1 MVTRYKAYIVK
12 RDNSQAK
19 AILNQLD
26 HYIIQTSPDKAELI
40 IVIGGD
46 GMMIHAIH
54 EYMHLKIPFYGIKE
68 GESVGFMMNEFH
80 CENFIRYIDSFEIA
94 DLHPLQMN
102 ASNIHGE
109 IFTSLAINEVSIF
122 RSSNQAAKFKIFIDD
137 IERIDMV
144 SDGAIIA
151 TPAGSSAYN
160 LSAGGSIVPLGS
172 NVLSL
177 TPICP
182 FRPRRWKGALLPCK
196 VNIKLQML
204 ELDKRPVNAVADFHE
219 FKNVTAVEIFSAQ
232 DIIVKLIFNKN
243 QTFEDRVMKEQF
255 SF

>member
-1 MVTRYKAYIVK
+1 MKYKAHIVK
-12 RDNSQAK
+12 RDNLQANIII
-19 AILNQLD
+19 AQLND
-26 HYIIQTSPDKAELI
+26 YIIPVSAEHAEII

-54 EYMHLKIPFYGIKE
+54 EYMHLEIPFYGIKE
-68 GESVGFMMNEFH
+68 GESVGFMMNEFNA
-80 CENFIRYIDSFEIA
+80 ENFERDIHSFDMT
-94 DLHPLQMN
+94 DLHPLRMN

-109 IFTSLAINEVSIF
+109 VYSSLAINEVSIF

-196 VNIKLQML
+196 VNIKFKML

-219 FKNVTAVEIFSAQ
+219 FKNVTSVEVFSAK
-232 DIIVKLIFNKN
+232 DITVKLIFNKN
-243 QTFEDRVMKEQF
+243 HTFEDRVIKEQF

>member
-1 MVTRYKAYIVK
+1 MKYKAYIVK
-12 RDNSQAK
+12 RDNLQAN
-19 AILNQLD
+19 IIIDQLND
-26 HYIIQTSPDKAELI
+26 YVIQVSPEKAEMI

-46 GMMIHAIH
+46 GMMIHSIH

-68 GESVGFMMNEFH
+68 GESIGFMMNEFH
-80 CENFIRYIDSFEIA
+80 IENFMRDMNSFDIT
-94 DLHPLQMN
+94 DLHPLQMHT
-102 ASNIHGE
+102 SNIHGE
-109 IFTSLAINEVSIF
+109 SFQSLAINEVSIF

-137 IERIDMV
+137 VERIDMV

-219 FKNVTAVEIFSAQ
+219 FKNVTSVEIFSAQ
-232 DIIVKLIFNKN
+232 DITVKLIFNKN
-243 QTFEDRVMKEQF
+243 HTFEDRVIKEQF